1 MNDKKITKDMTFGEV
16 LKDHP
21 QVAHIF
27 LKYGMH
33 CIGCHI
39 APSETIEQGAV
50 AHGVDV
56 DTLVNDLNNHLAGP
70 APEKEE

>member
-1 MNDKKITKDMTFGEV
+1 MNDKKITKEMTFGQV
-16 LKDHP
+16 LENYP

-39 APSETIEQGAV
+39 APAETIEQGAV

-56 DTLVNDLNNHLAGP
+56 DTLVDDLNKHLSGSAQ
-70 APEKEE
+70 EKEE